1 MRFMKTEVMVEK
13 QLKQS
18 GSKINFPE
26 EESMLKQWENM
37 HRPPGPDH
45 VISPSGPGKASILV
59 PTHKDVQRRC
69 SVVSSTQTKPVTMFP
84 LIPRKSDDVRRPSDF
99 WQGL

>member
-1 MRFMKTEVMVEK
+1 MAEVMVEK

-18 GSKINFPE
+18 GAKINFPE

-45 VISPSGPGKASILV
+45 VISPSGPGQAMPTYKAVGRWRDSGRVWTAAI
-59 PTHKDVQRRC
+59 RG
-69 SVVSSTQTKPVTMFP
+69 SSGEDPG
-84 LIPRKSDDVRRPSDF
+84 PSH
-99 WQGL
+99 L